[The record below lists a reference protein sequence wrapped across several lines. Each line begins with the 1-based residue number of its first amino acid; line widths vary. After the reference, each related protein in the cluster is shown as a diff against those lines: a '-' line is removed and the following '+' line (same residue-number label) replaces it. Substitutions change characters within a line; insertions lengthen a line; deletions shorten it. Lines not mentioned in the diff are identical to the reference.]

1 MPTENDEVPAMTTAT
16 MTPTVSVQPA
26 CGLPSCP
33 AASLRVGTAAGKG
46 RAVYAC
52 RRFAPGELIERAPV
66 LRLSSEEWTAVA
78 NTILSQY
85 CFRFG
90 PGQLDA
96 ALALGYGSLYNHSYQ
111 PNAYYLKRPEDDVI
125 DFIAHRPIEA
135 GDEVTVNYDGTPE
148 GQGAV
153 WFDVVP

>member
-1 MPTENDEVPAMTTAT
+1 MTTAT

-96 ALALGYGSLYNHSYQ
+96 ALALGYGSLYNHSYS
-111 PNAYYLKRPEDDVI
+111 PNARYDEEPGALMAFTALRPIATGEEITINYNGDPEDRAPVG
-125 DFIAHRPIEA
+125 F
-135 GDEVTVNYDGTPE
+135 EVR
-148 GQGAV
+148 
-153 WFDVVP
+153 